1 MTSNLPESVDVE
13 TGRLNLALQEIL
25 TELQVRTSRESH
37 PSDTVIRINRT
48 QEGVMTCRRDPAGAL
63 LEPDPRLA
71 SLSLMIVAGINVVGN
86 VAVRVRM
93 ENSEAVFVSV
103 WTEP

>member
-1 MTSNLPESVDVE
+1 
-13 TGRLNLALQEIL
+13 
-25 TELQVRTSRESH
+25 
-37 PSDTVIRINRT
+37 
-48 QEGVMTCRRDPAGAL
+48 
-63 LEPDPRLA
+63 
-71 SLSLMIVAGINVVGN
+71 MIVAGINVVGN

>member
-1 MTSNLPESVDVE
+1 MTRTHTMTS
-13 TGRLNLALQEIL
+13 R
-25 TELQVRTSRESH
+25 
-37 PSDTVIRINRT
+37 
-48 QEGVMTCRRDPAGAL
+48 
-63 LEPDPRLA
+63 PDPSGASVSTDSRLA